1 MPLTARGSSH
11 IPATALCAPVLA
23 ALLTAAPRSWCQVES
38 ADVATRFG
46 PVEARAVPDAAP
58 ARSDILFRG
67 APVGQVDGAAGLLK
81 LSVQDDADYVL
92 VDAALPDP
100 QCRHRFVVLQV
111 GPGDE
116 ATMSAPFGDCLT
128 AFGARRAG
136 DRLVIQLAQEGS
148 AHERAAQ
155 EGSAHERAA
164 QPQRD
169 PVVHEFVSMPGRM
182 KELTNVL
189 TRCEAA
195 QVTAA
200 SRWTPGAAG
209 QGGRVVTGS
218 GRAWFHTAPLDECR
232 LPALFVIP
240 GDVLTVLHVHGNFA
254 DVVYRNPRTGREAN
268 GWLRLD
274 RLAPAAAPVAEPAAV
289 PIATPVP
296 DTPPAIPDQH

>member
-1 MPLTARGSSH
+1 MSLAARGRSR
-11 IPATALCAPVLA
+11 IPAALFAPVLA
-23 ALLTAAPRSWCQVES
+23 ALLAVAPRSWCQVES
-38 ADVATRFG
+38 ANVATRFG
-46 PVEARAVPDAAP
+46 PVETRAVPDAAP

-67 APVGQVDGAAGLLK
+67 APLGQVDGTAGLVK

-92 VDAALPDP
+92 VDASLPDP

-116 ATMSAPFGDCLT
+116 ATMSAPFGDCMT

-136 DRLVIQLAQEGS
+136 DRLVIQLAQQGTVPES
-148 AHERAAQ
+148 
-155 EGSAHERAA
+155 AA

-169 PVVHEFVSMPGRM
+169 PVVHEFVWMHDRV

-200 SRWTPGAAG
+200 SRWTPLAAA
-209 QGGRVVTGS
+209 QAGRVVTGS

-232 LPALFVIP
+232 LPAQFVIP
-240 GDVLTVLHVHGNFA
+240 GDVLTVLHVYGDYA
-254 DVVYRNPRTGREAN
+254 DVAYRNPRTGREAS

-274 RLAPAAAPVAEPAAV
+274 RLAPAAAPAAE

-296 DTPPAIPDQH
+296 DAPPATPDQP